1 MDPLGQLAGSAS
13 EASTANAKAALRD
26 GSNLAPRRSRVS
38 LARVKPRV
46 RSRPMIKAF
55 LFDFDGVI
63 VDTEVRAFDRLTS
76 FSIRS
81 RS

>member
-1 MDPLGQLAGSAS
+1 
-13 EASTANAKAALRD
+13 
-26 GSNLAPRRSRVS
+26 
-38 LARVKPRV
+38 
-46 RSRPMIKAF
+46 MIKAF